1 MTDNGIKEE
10 LIRQIAEIRQR
21 LGNLEGKVDN
31 LSEDVRDI
39 KRDVKTLNSFR
50 WKQEGIR
57 IGISF
62 LAGVLGA
69 IITIISYLKRLAP

>member
-1 MTDNGIKEE
+1 MGTDNGIKEE
-10 LIRQIAEIRQR
+10 MIRQIAEIRQR

-31 LSEDVRDI
+31 LSEDVKDI
-39 KRDVKTLNSFR
+39 KEDVKALNSFR

-62 LAGVLGA
+62 LAGLLGA
-69 IITIISYLKRLAP
+69 LTAIAAYLR

>member
-1 MTDNGIKEE
+1 VTDNGIKEE

>member
-1 MTDNGIKEE
+1 VTDNGIKEE

-31 LSEDVRDI
+31 LSEDVKDI
-39 KRDVKTLNSFR
+39 KKDVKTLNSFR

>member
-1 MTDNGIKEE
+1 MGSENGIKEE

-21 LGNLEGKVDN
+21 LGSLEGKVDG
-31 LSEDVRDI
+31 LSEDVKDI
-39 KRDVKTLNSFR
+39 KKDVKTLNSFR

-62 LAGVLGA
+62 LAGLLGA
-69 IITIISYLKRLAP
+69 LAAIATYLK